1 MQQAPVDIS
10 KMDNDE
16 LIVVDK
22 PSRPK
27 NGINLFVSFVI
38 LTGEMAGSGMLQLPY
53 SMVGTGKFGYII
65 NFSFLIW
72 LICSHLGYWGL
83 IFVVLCAGN
92 AAFIGSRLGIC
103 WEILADNHEEFQSK
117 PGRATHI
124 SDPYP
129 LMAEKAGRV
138 YSPMLGKFLR
148 LSSIGDLVVRTLS
161 RIF

>member
-53 SMVGTGKFGYII
+53 SMVGTGKFGYIV
-65 NFSFLIW
+65 NFSFLI
-72 LICSHLGYWGL
+72 
-83 IFVVLCAGN
+83 
-92 AAFIGSRLGIC
+92 
-103 WEILADNHEEFQSK
+103 
-117 PGRATHI
+117 
-124 SDPYP
+124 
-129 LMAEKAGRV
+129 
-138 YSPMLGKFLR
+138 
-148 LSSIGDLVVRTLS
+148 
-161 RIF
+161 